1 MGNWGTSLY
10 AGDFA
15 ADLRSTIRAVVRLP
29 FDPDR
34 LADII
39 GDTEPGAATDSDDE
53 DYTTFWLVLADQFAR
68 YGLKSRRVLDTAV
81 EIIDSGRDLE
91 VQRRLG
97 QRAAGLR
104 TRSRILA
111 ALRDRLTNPQKP
123 AARRVVGRPEP
134 FVFDAGEA
142 LAYPTCGGRC
152 RNPYAADLGR
162 LKIYGPKG
170 GKVWTQ
176 DGWGAVAIVER
187 GRAFEYF
194 AWHRPLV
201 VRVGFAERPGLRE
214 LNDSEWQLQLPGT
227 CSRSHYRRMAF
238 ARVGEV
244 KVSLETLKRCV
255 ADRREWGPGDRS
267 AIADI
272 SIANRLRVVPFGA
285 APGSSP
291 SGRIG
296 GIVVRLD
303 ELAP

>member
-81 EIIDSGRDLE
+81 EIIDSGRDLD

-194 AWHRPLV
+194 AWYRPLV
-201 VRVGFAERPGLRE
+201 VRVGFAERPGLLVIGPAMLHAEIFSHGNLNILDGVAFPERFKNRVRE
-214 LNDSEWQLQLPGT
+214 AERQEILHRL
-227 CSRSHYRRMAF
+227 F
-238 ARVGEV
+238 AEV
-244 KVSLETLKRCV
+244 MIDAVDLGFV
-255 ADRREWGPGDRS
+255 
-267 AIADI
+267 DI
-272 SIANRLRVVPFGA
+272 LME
-285 APGSSP
+285 
-291 SGRIG
+291 GRIQMPG
-296 GIVVRLD
+296 
-303 ELAP
+303 